1 LSLRSNSVRLAE
13 MRPYCRDLRDRVIAA
28 IEANLLSQA
37 EVAETFS
44 VSLSTVEKWWRC
56 HRETGYCTALPHSG
70 GVRRTLLDV
79 EDSLRAEIDRQPDL
93 TLEELGARVAEARG
107 VKASLSMMCRELQR
121 PGSPRGKSPSMTA
134 SGIRRGCNAF
144 VTPSPSW

>member
-1 LSLRSNSVRLAE
+1 

-28 IEANLLSQA
+28 VEASLLSQA

-56 HRETGYCTALPHSG
+56 RRETGCCTALPHAG
-70 GVRRTLLDV
+70 GVKRTLLEA
-79 EDSLRAEIDRQPDL
+79 EDFLRAEIDRQPDV
-93 TLEELGARVAEARG
+93 TLEELCARVAEAKG
-107 VKASLSMMCRELQR
+107 VKASLSMICRELQR
-121 PGSPRGKSPSMTA
+121 LGLPRKKSPSMTA

>member
-1 LSLRSNSVRLAE
+1 
-13 MRPYCRDLRDRVIAA
+13 MMPYCRDLRERVIAA
-28 IEANLLSQA
+28 VEAGVLSQA

-56 HRETGYCTALPHSG
+56 HRETGCCPGLPHAG
-70 GVRRTLLDV
+70 GVSRTLTDAEV
-79 EDSLRAEIDRQPDL
+79 FLRAEIARQPDV
-93 TLEELGARVAEARG
+93 TLEELCAPVAQAKG

-121 PGSPRGKSPSMTA
+121 LELPRKKSRSTTA
-134 SGIRRGCNAF
+134 SGIRRGCDGF